1 MIEPQVDE
9 WLKMWHSWASSVR
22 QVGGYPGV
30 APGCS
35 LYRASRQYD
44 DANGALDAAADASTA
59 KAVSEVIERMS
70 PLHQAA
76 LSMEARNLCSVRAWR
91 SARIPHEDA
100 ARVIKQAKQTLWDAM
115 VKKGLADN
123 AEAAYYADQAG

>member
-22 QVGGYPGV
+22 QAGGYPGV

-44 DANGALDAAADASTA
+44 DTNGALDAAADISTA
-59 KAVSEVIERMS
+59 KAVGEVIERMS
-70 PLHQAA
+70 HLHQAA
-76 LSMEARNLCSVRAWR
+76 LSMEARNLCSARVWQ
-91 SARIPHEDA
+91 SARIPSEDA
-100 ARVIKQAKQTLWDAM
+100 IKVVKEAKVILWENM
-115 VKKGLADN
+115 KHMELV
-123 AEAAYYADQAG
+123 